1 MFLNLLSNARQA
13 MEGSTIAGS
22 PSPAAGTR
30 PAPSREGGG
39 SDTGKGFTEEQGR
52 RLFQPFFTTR
62 KGGHGLGL
70 SISRAIIQDHKGAI
84 EASGAPGAGATF
96 TIRFPA
102 AQQGGESPNGA
113 EPARRDA

>member
-1 MFLNLLSNARQA
+1 MREKLSDIGLRLG
-13 MEGSTIAGS
+13 MRL
-22 PSPAAGTR
+22 PAV
-30 PAPSREGGG
+30 PA
-39 SDTGKGFTEEQGR
+39 DTGKGFSEEQGR

-96 TIRFPA
+96 TIRLPA
-102 AQQGGESPNGA
+102 AQREN